1 MDQAPQEELTMQ
13 SYRFR
18 YEVEDEKFK
27 DLLYS

>member
-1 MDQAPQEELTMQ
+1 MDQAPEEKLTMQ
-13 SYRFR
+13 SYRFC